1 MNRALIIVDM
11 QVDFVTG
18 SLGTKEAERIVPA
31 VVKKIE
37 TEKENGAQI
46 IFTKDTH
53 ETNYLQTQ
61 EGRKLPVKHCIR
73 QTEGWQIIPELK
85 AYTSDAKIIEKPLS
99 VL

>member
-37 TEKENGAQI
+37 TEKKTEHRSFLQKIHMKRIICKHRKDEN
-46 IFTKDTH
+46 F
-53 ETNYLQTQ
+53 
-61 EGRKLPVKHCIR
+61 R
-73 QTEGWQIIPELK
+73 
-85 AYTSDAKIIEKPLS
+85 
-99 VL
+99 

>member
-37 TEKENGAQI
+37 TEKEKGAQI
-46 IFTKDTH
+46 IFTIICKHRKD
-53 ETNYLQTQ
+53 ENF
-61 EGRKLPVKHCIR
+61 R
-73 QTEGWQIIPELK
+73 
-85 AYTSDAKIIEKPLS
+85 
-99 VL
+99 

>member
-37 TEKENGAQI
+37 AEK
-46 IFTKDTH
+46 
-53 ETNYLQTQ
+53 
-61 EGRKLPVKHCIR
+61 RKG
-73 QTEGWQIIPELK
+73 QW
-85 AYTSDAKIIEKPLS
+85 
-99 VL
+99 